1 MGSPPFKKI
10 EGAPR
15 QPKIPDQQARTPRSG
30 IKTPV
35 HAPRGISL
43 RAQTRSSRPSPAP
56 TRSPP
61 VGEKHAYFTL
71 LIDDLPPFGTV
82 ERLPRIFP
90 AFFTGLLTD
99 VSRSQPS
106 FLPISPSP
114 AHQSHIRKTM
124 HLSYPHQVIFEPGS
138 INALLA
144 HYGPTIPRSVYA
156 WDKMPPTTRIKQK
169 RVCASGPSVCPGS
182 ACRGPRRRSGLPRQ

>member
-1 MGSPPFKKI
+1 MGSPPLKNV
-10 EGAPR
+10 EGTPR
-15 QPKIPDQQARTPRSG
+15 QPKIPDQQARTLLSG

-35 HAPRGISL
+35 HAHRGISPS
-43 RAQTRSSRPSPAP
+43 AQTCPSRSSRAP

-90 AFFTGLLTD
+90 AFFTGLLAD
-99 VSRSQPS
+99 VSCSQPS

-156 WDKMPPTTRIKQK
+156 WDKMLPTTQ
-169 RVCASGPSVCPGS
+169 
-182 ACRGPRRRSGLPRQ
+182 